1 MILFFFL
8 PNRKKTKP
16 RHLLPFLF
24 VELVTFYENFSAYLL
39 RNKELNQYL
48 HELISDETFQG
59 WNLWSYNLFN
69 FQISKGLL
77 LVYVWKQVQTPSRKK
92 LVMLFLVGFI
102 LTCIVLM
109 VLKIEPLHD
118 FQTTI
123 YFMGNTLLILASGLY
138 FLDLIS
144 NPKFLGINPLRNWD
158 FWAITLI
165 LFQSAVVFLADIAYP
180 YLAMNNEDLYYLF
193 NWVSQV
199 LYILLI
205 LIMALSIS
213 SGIKLTFLKKA

>member
-1 MILFFFL
+1 
-8 PNRKKTKP
+8 
-16 RHLLPFLF
+16 
-24 VELVTFYENFSAYLL
+24 
-39 RNKELNQYL
+39 
-48 HELISDETFQG
+48 
-59 WNLWSYNLFN
+59 
-69 FQISKGLL
+69 
-77 LVYVWKQVQTPSRKK
+77 
-92 LVMLFLVGFI
+92 
-102 LTCIVLM
+102 M

-144 NPKFLGINPLRNWD
+144 NPKFLDINPLRNWD